1 VVVKA
6 VQKTG
11 PSEKISLVVIKD
23 SRPCIDS
30 NLDEARRNEK
40 IKNGGLAYSLGSIFE
55 FIYSVPKL
63 IEISKDA
70 ENLKKMYKKEELK
83 QEVWNEEQQNTA
95 NSEKLNAIQ
104 FQLSI
109 QESLKFV
116 DREAFFVLQADRED
130 DFAPIKQLDGEE
142 ATPESAIRALS
153 DLHIKYLALAG
164 A

>member
-1 VVVKA
+1 
-6 VQKTG
+6 
-11 PSEKISLVVIKD
+11 
-23 SRPCIDS
+23 
-30 NLDEARRNEK
+30 
-40 IKNGGLAYSLGSIFE
+40 
-55 FIYSVPKL
+55 
-63 IEISKDA
+63 
-70 ENLKKMYKKEELK
+70 MYKKEELK